1 MDNMKPLRFGVLGAA
16 KIARSFIA
24 GVGPSELVDVVA
36 VASRDLAKG
45 QQFASEVGVPR
56 ACGSYEAL
64 IDDPDV
70 DAIYVPLPN
79 TLHTEWVIKALDAGK
94 HVLCEKPIAISKT
107 DTLAM
112 FEAARRNRRLLAE
125 AYPYRAQE
133 QTLAVRRLL
142 DEGAIGRV
150 QTVFACFGVKFAD
163 PSNIRLDP
171 ERGGGALLDAGSYAT
186 NMVRMVAGEKPSR
199 VNAIARWA
207 ETKVDLTVIANLEF
221 PGGLLGQISCSF
233 NTAYHRHAL
242 IAGTDGILETTFLN
256 SPPDAGP
263 PEIHVRRGIPAT
275 TVRETITLAGGS
287 GFLAEAESF
296 ARAVALGPE
305 HWTGCTEQESIDTIA
320 TLEAIARSIRSGNWE
335 NV

>member
-1 MDNMKPLRFGVLGAA
+1 MDTLKPLRFGVLGAA

-24 GVGPSELVDVVA
+24 GVGPSPRVEVVA

-45 QQFASEVGVPR
+45 KQFADETGVPR
-56 ACGSYEAL
+56 AHGSYEAL

-70 DAIYVPLPN
+70 DAVYVPLPN
-79 TLHTEWVIKALDAGK
+79 TLHAEWVIKALNAGK
-94 HVLCEKPIAISKT
+94 HVLCEKPIAISQA

-112 FEAARRNRRLLAE
+112 FDAARRNRRFLAE
-125 AYPYRAQE
+125 AYPYRAQQ

-186 NMVRMVAGEKPSR
+186 NMVRMVAGEKPTR
-199 VNAIARWA
+199 VNALARWA
-207 ETKVDLTVIANLEF
+207 ETKVDLTVIASLEF
-221 PGGLLGQISCSF
+221 PGGVLGQISCSF

-242 IAGTDGILETTFLN
+242 IAGTDGIIETTFLN

-263 PEIHVRRGIPAT
+263 PDIHVRRGIPAT
-275 TVRETITLAGGS
+275 TPRETITLPGGS
-287 GFLAEAESF
+287 GFLAEAENF

-305 HWTGCTEQESIDTIA
+305 QWTGSTEQESIETIA